1 MIYSENTALVS
12 ACLHIV
18 GNKSFGEGV
27 QLSEGLMSL
36 DQAVLPFL
44 TQFFITPFK
53 SDERYSF
60 FHHSGLEFNFVF
72 SVVSSIFNDPYTLYQ
87 SSVKLAYHLYDNS
100 EHSKI
105 KSGEFYVAYFK
116 DVELDGKKLDAIGL
130 FKSENKET
138 YLKVVS
144 HNGNNDLEHETGIN
158 INKLDKGCL
167 VFNTNREEGYILAII
182 DNTNRIEAKY
192 WVEDFL
198 QAKQRSDEYRHTK
211 TILSAT
217 KSFITREL
225 PSEFEFSKGDQAEM
239 LDRAF
244 RYFKENE
251 TFEISDFNEKVIGD
265 EQLAEG
271 FDEYVD
277 AYLARNEMN
286 PLDSFSIS
294 ESAVK
299 RFSRSMKSVIK
310 LDKNFHI
317 YVHGGEGMI
326 KRGFD
331 EASGLEYYQLFFKKE
346 E

>member
-1 MIYSENTALVS
+1 MIYSENTALAS

-18 GNKSFGEGV
+18 GNKSFGDGV
-27 QLSEGLMSL
+27 QLSDSLMRL
-36 DQAVLPFL
+36 DPDILPFL
-44 TQFFITPFK
+44 TQFFIAPFK

-72 SVVSSIFNDPYTLYQ
+72 NIVSSIFDDPYTLYQ
-87 SSVKLAYHLYDNS
+87 ASVKLANQLYDNS
-100 EHSKI
+100 GHGKI
-105 KSGEFYVAYFK
+105 KCGEFYVAYFK
-116 DVELDGKKLDAIGL
+116 DVDLDGKKLDAVGM
-130 FKSENKET
+130 FKSENKDT
-138 YLKVVS
+138 YLRVIS
-144 HNGNNDLEHETGIN
+144 HNGNNDLERESGIN

-182 DNTNRIEAKY
+182 DNTNRNDAKY

-211 TILSAT
+211 TLLSAA
-217 KSFITREL
+217 KSFITRGL
-225 PSEFEFSKGDQAEM
+225 PSELDFSKGDQAAM

-251 TFEISDFNEKVIGD
+251 TFEMGDFNEKVIGD
-265 EQLAEG
+265 EQIAAG

-277 AYLARNEMN
+277 AYLARNEMD
-286 PLDSFSIS
+286 PLVSFSIS

-299 RFSRSMKSVIK
+299 KSTRSMKSVIK

-317 YVHGGEGMI
+317 YVHGGDGMI
-326 KRGFD
+326 KKGFD
-331 EASGLEYYQLFFKKE
+331 EVSGLEYYQLYFKKE